1 MVKRSP
7 RLTIDIVTLFPEMFR
22 GPFNESMIQ
31 KARERGI
38 VSIQVHLLRKYA
50 YDRHRTCDD
59 KPFGGGPGMVMK
71 PEPLFACVE
80 DLKKRAPQAHVVLMS
95 PLGRVFDQKQAA
107 RLARSKHL
115 IFICGHYEGVDER
128 VREHLIDEEI
138 SIGDFITTGGE
149 VPCMCVVDSI
159 ARLIPGVVGN
169 EQSIQEESFQRNL
182 LDFPHYTRPAVFRG
196 LKVPEVLLSGDHHKV
211 ASWREEQ
218 AVTRTLKLRPDLV
231 GGKKIFNEAKRSR
244 NHRKALLK
252 KGNSTV

>member
-1 MVKRSP
+1 
-7 RLTIDIVTLFPEMFR
+7 
-22 GPFNESMIQ
+22 MIQ
-31 KARERGI
+31 KAQERGI
-38 VSIQVHLLRKYA
+38 VSIEVHPLRKYTT
-50 YDRHRTCDD
+50 DRHKTCDD
-59 KPFGGGPGMVMK
+59 RPFGGGPGMVMK
-71 PEPLFACVE
+71 SEPLFACVE
-80 DLKKRAPQAHVVLMS
+80 DLKKGTRGARVVLMS
-95 PLGRVFDQKQAA
+95 PLGRVFNQKEAG
-107 RLARSKHL
+107 RLARLKHL

-149 VPCMCVVDSI
+149 LPCMCVVDSI
-159 ARLIPGVVGN
+159 VRLIPGVVGN

-196 LKVPEVLLSGDHHKV
+196 LRVPEVLLSGDHQKV

-218 AVTRTLKLRPDLV
+218 AVTRTLKLRPDLLR
-231 GGKKIFNEAKRSR
+231 GRRTFHEAKRDR